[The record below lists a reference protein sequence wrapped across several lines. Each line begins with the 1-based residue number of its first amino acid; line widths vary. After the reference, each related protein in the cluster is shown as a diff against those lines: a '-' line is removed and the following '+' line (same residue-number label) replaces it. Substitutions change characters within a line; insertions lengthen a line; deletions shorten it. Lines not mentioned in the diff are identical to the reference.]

1 VLGLNPGIAQALGL
15 AERTLQHALA
25 LFVERQRVL
34 ARPIALRM
42 ADQQLATHR
51 LIADPKAFEH
61 PRPATLL
68 FSDHPEQQ
76 MLGTDEPVA
85 QSSRGFARRNDDL
98 PRTIREQLKHPARIA
113 CAPARHLQPPALR
126 TIAPHAGPRRVA
138 FAQFR
143 RPARPVASRSPA
155 PFPSPIARFRSPA
168 QVGVSGYV
176 NHRIPTRREPKMSAS
191 APAVNSVTL
200 VGNLTADPVL
210 KQLDDDRKVC
220 NLRVAVNDQK
230 NQPPM
235 FIDVATFGAQADA
248 CAKYLAKGRAVAVT
262 GRLVYREWEAD
273 DGTRR
278 SKHHIVGR
286 VQFGGKPD
294 DAATETA
301 DTAEEV
307 AAF

>member
-1 VLGLNPGIAQALGL
+1 
-15 AERTLQHALA
+15 
-25 LFVERQRVL
+25 
-34 ARPIALRM
+34 
-42 ADQQLATHR
+42 
-51 LIADPKAFEH
+51 
-61 PRPATLL
+61 
-68 FSDHPEQQ
+68 
-76 MLGTDEPVA
+76 
-85 QSSRGFARRNDDL
+85 
-98 PRTIREQLKHPARIA
+98 
-113 CAPARHLQPPALR
+113 
-126 TIAPHAGPRRVA
+126 
-138 FAQFR
+138 
-143 RPARPVASRSPA
+143 
-155 PFPSPIARFRSPA
+155 
-168 QVGVSGYV
+168 
-176 NHRIPTRREPKMSAS
+176 MSAS

-278 SKHHIVGR
+278 SRHHIVGR

-294 DAATETA
+294 EPDT
-301 DTAEEV
+301 TAEEPSEEA